1 MGPRIN
7 LVFFPTVASAN
18 FGTFK
23 SNKNMIF
30 LRSSAVTVS
39 MFPYLRKKLANP
51 ELDLCVGEGP
61 CPGILCSLCKP
72 WLRQWLCTYEIS
84 SSWRIRRL
92 LFQGAANQKRRARI
106 VSGANCPWDPLSTI
120 FVERCN
126 VRNVNLRAEPAAK
139 CLGQRE

>member
-18 FGTFK
+18 FGAFK

-39 MFPYLRKKLANP
+39 MFPYLRKNWQTQSWTFALEKVHVLEFCVRSAN
-51 ELDLCVGEGP
+51 LGCASGCVRMRYLLHGGYADF
-61 CPGILCSLCKP
+61 CFRV
-72 WLRQWLCTYEIS
+72 RQTK
-84 SSWRIRRL
+84 
-92 LFQGAANQKRRARI
+92 KRRARI